1 MPFPVYTFRF
11 NEDDIMIANKKNIA
25 VNIKSCL
32 KYECHKSCE
41 HKNCRLCLPC
51 LSPKNHYEI
60 REAFREHLY
69 EGNFRRLF
77 PAKNYYNDEKFYKS
91 ITKNNQIS
99 LDWFKAK
106 CLEDD
111 KWC

>member
-1 MPFPVYTFRF
+1 MPCVKPENRYQ
-11 NEDDIMIANKKNIA
+11 M
-25 VNIKSCL
+25 
-32 KYECHKSCE
+32 
-41 HKNCRLCLPC
+41 
-51 LSPKNHYEI
+51 
-60 REAFREHLY
+60 REAYREHYY

-77 PAKNYYNDEKFYKS
+77 PTKGYDDEKLYKS